1 MATTPNL
8 TTTTLHSMTWTTA
21 ATVATAV
28 MQIGYTA
35 IMARL
40 LPPAAFGLV
49 ALAGVALRFGTYFS
63 QMGMA
68 QAIVQK
74 PEVTDEDIRAAFT
87 SSALLGAFFAGAMM
101 LAAPLTQLVFKQ
113 PEVVPLVRLMAV
125 GTLVSGL
132 VATAMSLLRR
142 RMQFRSL
149 AVIEVVTYVLAYGG
163 IGVVMAWQGYGV
175 FSLVGA
181 SLGQGIISGVLAYA
195 MTRHSVRLYFSW
207 DRYRPLLAYG
217 GRISLTSFLEFLTS
231 SLDTMVIGRVLG
243 AALLGVYNRAYM
255 LISLPLFLITTSVS
269 KVIFPAFSQLQ
280 AQLEKLRTV
289 YLASITLVAA
299 VVLPLSAGMAVAAP
313 ELVRSLLGPGW
324 EASVPVLRLM
334 SLPVSLS
341 LITMFAGVMCDA
353 RARLNQKII
362 INIVTLLTIMGLF
375 WLLRGYGLL
384 GFAGALLLNEFIR
397 MALFMRL
404 MHQDLDISYG
414 RLLLPYIPGLW
425 HAAAVAASLGVVRW
439 ALLPLHWPPVVVLS
453 LLIGT
458 GAVVLALLVLVLPLP
473 LLRTEM
479 RGLLSR
485 LNLTGAVGRAL
496 ARYLRFLDRSATDS
510 VPARYQHSSPSLQP

>member
-1 MATTPNL
+1 MATAPNL
-8 TTTTLHSMTWTTA
+8 TTTTLRSMTWTTA

-35 IMARL
+35 VMARL

-68 QAIVQK
+68 QALIQK

-125 GTLVSGL
+125 GTFVAGL
-132 VATAMSLLRR
+132 LATAMSLLRR
-142 RMQFRSL
+142 RMQFRTL
-149 AVIEVVTYVLAYGG
+149 AVMEVVTFLLAYGG
-163 IGVVMAWQGYGV
+163 VGVVMAWRGYGV
-175 FSLVGA
+175 WSLVGA
-181 SLGQGIISGVLAYA
+181 SLSHGIFSGIMAYA
-195 MTRHSVRLYFSW
+195 MTRHSVRLYFNW
-207 DRYRPLLAYG
+207 THYRPLLAYG
-217 GRISLTSFLEFLTS
+217 GRISVTSFLEFLTS

-324 EASVPVLRLM
+324 DASVPVLRLM
-334 SLPVSLS
+334 SVPVSLS

-353 RARLNQKII
+353 RARLNQKIV
-362 INIVTLLTIMGLF
+362 INLITLATLMGLF
-375 WLLRGYGLL
+375 WVLRGYGLL

-397 MALFMRL
+397 LALFMRL
-404 MHQDLDISYG
+404 MHQDLRLSYP
-414 RLLLPYIPGLW
+414 RLLLPYLPGLW
-425 HAAAVAASLGVVRW
+425 HAAAVAAALGTVRW
-439 ALLPLHWPPVVVLS
+439 ALLPLHWPAVAVLS
-453 LLIGT
+453 ILVAT
-458 GAVVLALLVLVLPLP
+458 GALVLALLMMALPLP
-473 LLRTEM
+473 LLRIEM
-479 RGLLSR
+479 HCLLSR
-485 LNLTGAVGRAL
+485 LNLNGALGRTL
-496 ARYLRFLDRSATDS
+496 TRYTRFLDQSLAE
-510 VPARYQHSSPSLQP
+510 PAPAGFQHPSTSLQP